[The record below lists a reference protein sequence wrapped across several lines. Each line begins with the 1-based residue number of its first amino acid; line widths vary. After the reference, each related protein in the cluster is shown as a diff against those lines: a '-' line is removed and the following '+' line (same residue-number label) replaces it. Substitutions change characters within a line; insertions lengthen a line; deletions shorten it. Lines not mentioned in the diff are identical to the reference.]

1 MKSSS
6 AYTNFIR
13 VKAEATLLKVEFP
26 GKIAVN
32 QLPLH
37 SATGCPSVLFA
48 PITYTSIA
56 KCIKPPVGGIPCRN

>member
-6 AYTNFIR
+6 AYTNFVR

-26 GKIAVN
+26 GRIAVN

-37 SATGCPSVLFA
+37 AATGCPSVLFNS
-48 PITYTSIA
+48 IKYTSIT
-56 KCIKPPVGGIPCRN
+56 KCLKPRVGGLQCS

>member
-13 VKAEATLLKVEFP
+13 VKAEATLLKVDFP

-56 KCIKPPVGGIPCRN
+56 KCIKPRIGGIICRN

>member
-6 AYTNFIR
+6 AYTNFVR

-26 GKIAVN
+26 GRIAVN

-37 SATGCPSVLFA
+37 AATGCPSVLFN
-48 PITYTSIA
+48 PIKYTSIT
-56 KCIKPPVGGIPCRN
+56 KCLKPRVGGLQCS